1 MKIEQNKWSESEG
14 WHSGEPSKL
23 GAEAQ
28 LVLLFGHPST
38 LQNSSYREELQQIY
52 PQAHFLGC
60 STAGEI
66 LDTQVSDNTVVIT
79 AIQFEQTQIRGG
91 AIFLQTD
98 EDSFAAGDRLGQ
110 LLEHRVDQLPLT
122 HVFVLSD
129 GLRVNGSDLVRGIGQ
144 HLPIGVNLTG
154 GLAGDGSAFQETFVM
169 WDDQPQTGMIAVLG
183 LYSDRLKVGY
193 SSFGGWRPFG
203 PERMIT
209 ESKGNILYKLDGQ
222 SALELYKT
230 YLGEHADGLPATGL
244 LFPLSL
250 RLPSGERSLVRTILG
265 VNEADQSL
273 TFAGDVPMGMTA
285 QFMHAS
291 IDRLVDGAVDAA
303 EHSIRKAT
311 KSPELAILIS
321 CVGRKLVMKQRVEEE
336 VEGIREVMG
345 ETTALTGFYSYGEIA
360 PFGLGETCEL
370 HNQTM
375 TITTF
380 AEV

>member
-1 MKIEQNKWSESEG
+1 MKIEQNRWSESES
-14 WHSGEPSKL
+14 WQSESSSRL

-28 LVLLFGHPST
+28 LVLLFG
-38 LQNSSYREELQQIY
+38 SSSALKSVDRFELQQTY
-52 PQAHFLGC
+52 PNAHFLGC

-66 LDTQVSDNTVVIT
+66 LDTQVTDQSVVAT
-79 AIQFEQTQIRGG
+79 AIQFEHTLIRGG
-91 AIFLQTD
+91 TISLKPG
-98 EDSFAAGDRLGQ
+98 ESSSAAGDRLSQ
-110 LLEHRVDQLPLT
+110 LLEHRVDDLPLT

-129 GLRVNGSDLVRGIGQ
+129 GLQVNGSDLVRGISQ
-144 HLPIGVNLTG
+144 HLPLGVNVTG
-154 GLAGDGSAFQETFVM
+154 GLAGDGDAFQETFVL
-169 WDDQPQTGMIAVLG
+169 WDDQPQSGRIAILG

-203 PERMIT
+203 PERVIT
-209 ESKGNILYKLDGQ
+209 ESQGNILYKLDGQ
-222 SALELYKT
+222 SALDLYKT

-250 RLPSGERSLVRTILG
+250 RLPTGERSLVRTILG
-265 VNEADQSL
+265 VNEAEQSL
-273 TFAGDVPMGMTA
+273 TFAGDVPIGMTA

-303 EHSIRKAT
+303 EQSVRKAT
-311 KSPELAILIS
+311 RMPELAILIS

-336 VEGIREVMG
+336 IEGIREIMG

-360 PFGLGETCEL
+360 PFGLGEACEL

-380 AEV
+380 TEL